1 MKYSLFVCLYFFV
14 IGSIFAENNLITII
28 PKEAT
33 SWNDTS
39 VEKKNEE
46 KSSKYVYRI
55 VSINIS
61 DLVNEP
67 PYLLSECLVQFLED
81 NKNVSSDDIS
91 SMLNSDKKFILHKYL
106 PWGIELSSYKKISVK
121 DRVIGEV
128 SFGSGNDGLLVSG
141 SFVYKLLFMDNNMI
155 YTFWLNYSLTKQE
168 MDILALL
175 PQIFKKKNGLW
186 YWNSIDSLK
195 ELYLLLE
202 NKDSRLPE
210 EFLRLHDI
218 WDSIISEFRINGI
231 KIIVN

>member
-1 MKYSLFVCLYFFV
+1 
-14 IGSIFAENNLITII
+14 
-28 PKEAT
+28 
-33 SWNDTS
+33 
-39 VEKKNEE
+39 
-46 KSSKYVYRI
+46 
-55 VSINIS
+55 
-61 DLVNEP
+61 
-67 PYLLSECLVQFLED
+67 
-81 NKNVSSDDIS
+81 
-91 SMLNSDKKFILHKYL
+91 
-106 PWGIELSSYKKISVK
+106 
-121 DRVIGEV
+121 
-128 SFGSGNDGLLVSG
+128 
-141 SFVYKLLFMDNNMI
+141 MI